1 MTKHKNEERG
11 GVRPMMKTKMAM
23 TVEEASEYT
32 GIGRNTIRQLVRWKK
47 LPVLRIGR
55 KIIIRTDALDR
66 FVSLNEGKNLRNET
80 EVRPIEIAS

>member
-1 MTKHKNEERG
+1 
-11 GVRPMMKTKMAM
+11 MMKTKMAM

-80 EVRPIEIAS
+80 EIRAIEIAS

>member
-1 MTKHKNEERG
+1 MI
-11 GVRPMMKTKMAM
+11 KTKMAM

-32 GIGRNTIRQLVRWKK
+32 GIGRNTIRQLVRWNK

-80 EVRPIEIAS
+80 EIRPIEIAS

>member
-1 MTKHKNEERG
+1 
-11 GVRPMMKTKMAM
+11 MMKTKMAM

-32 GIGRNTIRQLVRWKK
+32 GIGRNTIRQLVRWNK

-80 EVRPIEIAS
+80 EIRPIEIAS

>member
-80 EVRPIEIAS
+80 EIRPIEIAP

>member
-1 MTKHKNEERG
+1 
-11 GVRPMMKTKMAM
+11 MKTKMAM

-32 GIGRNTIRQLVRWKK
+32 GIGRNTIRQLVRWNK

-80 EVRPIEIAS
+80 EIRPIEIAA

>member
-1 MTKHKNEERG
+1 
-11 GVRPMMKTKMAM
+11 MMKTKMAM

-66 FVSLNEGKNLRNET
+66 FVSLN
-80 EVRPIEIAS
+80 

>member
-1 MTKHKNEERG
+1 
-11 GVRPMMKTKMAM
+11 MMKTKMAM

-32 GIGRNTIRQLVRWKK
+32 GIGRNTIRQLVRWEK

-80 EVRPIEIAS
+80 EIRPIEIAS

>member
-1 MTKHKNEERG
+1 
-11 GVRPMMKTKMAM
+11 MKTKMAM

-32 GIGRNTIRQLVRWKK
+32 GIGRNTIRQLVRWNK

-80 EVRPIEIAS
+80 EIRPIEIAS